1 MSELTTTYDFYKN
14 EFELWRKILSRRKEK
29 LRIRIH
35 MIEKMLNDTDGK
47 GCLDATALL
56 KFEKALLE
64 EEWELLRRLIDGV
77 SW

>member
-1 MSELTTTYDFYKN
+1 MSKLATTYDFYKD

-47 GCLDATALL
+47 DCLDATALL